1 MLVVVKS
8 YLIGQ
13 KNKGLRRGT
22 LPTGDPYGTFRKT
35 TRIGAFSLF
44 EVLLDVDNELLGIIY
59 C

>member
-13 KNKGLRRGT
+13 KNKGLRKGT

-35 TRIGAFSLF
+35 SRIGAFSLF
-44 EVLLDVDNELLGIIY
+44 EVLLDVDN
-59 C
+59 